1 MSCGLPVLST
11 KCGEPESIIANDQ
24 VGILS
29 DFDSFG
35 ENMSL
40 YILKIITQILFVNML
55 SIIFQKVLLLKS

>member
-1 MSCGLPVLST
+1 M
-11 KCGEPESIIANDQ
+11 EAESIDTIDQ

-40 YILKIITQILFVNML
+40 IYSKNYNSNTIRKYAVDH
-55 SIIFQKVLLLKS
+55 FQKVLLLKS